1 MLYITAARERGSAGL
16 LLRVWVHEILPLPV
30 GTLEV
35 VFGLQESLCEC
46 FFRGDVLQ
54 EELSFSALG
63 GTKEIIL
70 DDFHRQSQAVDEEVV
85 WCMSGLNL
93 Y

>member
-1 MLYITAARERGSAGL
+1 M
-16 LLRVWVHEILPLPV
+16 
-30 GTLEV
+30 
-35 VFGLQESLCEC
+35 
-46 FFRGDVLQ
+46 LQ